1 MMLRVVVASLLGLIR
16 VQSPMSVGVEVVNST
31 KMDRKLLH
39 KFVRGIV
46 RKMSAISFDTS
57 ISGREQPTKG
67 LISIRGKTKGGFFTL
82 F

>member
-16 VQSPMSVGVEVVNST
+16 VQSPMSVGVEVNST